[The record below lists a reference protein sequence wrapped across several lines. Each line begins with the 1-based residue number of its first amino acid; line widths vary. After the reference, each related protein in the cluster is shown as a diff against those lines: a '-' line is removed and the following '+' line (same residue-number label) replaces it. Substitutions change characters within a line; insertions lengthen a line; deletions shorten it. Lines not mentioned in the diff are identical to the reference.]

1 MSNLGDVPDP
11 ISYILGCNLVF
22 SLSVMVIFLMLGAWL
37 KVLAKIS
44 TWWQLSSRSDAVFS
58 GSRRTLWGFDLPAI
72 RTGSYM
78 KIWEKWHLIMNIE
91 RLISDFNPRG
101 QNIRI
106 QFIQSYSPCLDY
118 IYKWHLWD
126 QYHQQY
132 RKCNLCLNIVR
143 FLPVRSL
150 DLSVMRTIE

>member
-1 MSNLGDVPDP
+1 
-11 ISYILGCNLVF
+11 
-22 SLSVMVIFLMLGAWL
+22 MLGAWL

-58 GSRRTLWGFDLPAI
+58 GSSRALWGFDLPVI

-78 KIWEKWHLIMNIE
+78 KIWEKWYLIMDIKLN
-91 RLISDFNPRG
+91 DFS
-101 QNIRI
+101 QKVENIRI
-106 QFIQSYSPCLDY
+106 HFIQSYSPCLDY
-118 IYKWHLWD
+118 IYKWHQWD

-132 RKCNLCLNIVR
+132 RKCNLCLNIVH

-150 DLSVMRTIE
+150 GLSIMRIRKIENLKWFQGRIEGIYRKNIFDISTH